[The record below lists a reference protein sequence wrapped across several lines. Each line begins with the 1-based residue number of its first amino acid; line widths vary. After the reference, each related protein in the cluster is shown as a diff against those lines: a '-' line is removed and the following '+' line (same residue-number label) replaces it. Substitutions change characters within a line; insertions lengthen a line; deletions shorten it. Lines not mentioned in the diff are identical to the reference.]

1 MNNQEREQLAQ
12 WLEQLIDDRLAP
24 DAMADLERLL
34 MDDPEA
40 RELYL
45 DLTRQHAQLHLDR
58 VRVPSVPDGEFSELA
73 VRRAGDRKLSHW
85 VALAIAAAACLIA
98 AVWLG
103 RGPVTPSSPTLAELT
118 SAEDA
123 SWGPS
128 TLPTTV
134 GSDLGPGRLQL
145 QRGLATVRFR
155 SGAEVTLQGPAG
167 LQIEDVLRGTLLD
180 GTAVVEVPESAHG
193 FTLDTPTASVID
205 YGTMFAVTVDSA
217 RNTSTVDVLEGEVEV
232 KHAST
237 DAAQRLQEK
246 QTTVVTESRMDEP
259 AESSDEP
266 ALTGPARPE
275 PAEGNVIRITTATGR
290 GRDATVIQSDVY
302 NHANPY
308 MVFVKNCDDE
318 YRRKGYLA
326 FDLASLAGQP
336 IESARLVLTLQPS
349 GFGYASLAAD
359 STFSVYGLTDEGL
372 DAWTASDLRWESA
385 PANRDAGDAVD
396 TRLARKLGEFHVPRG
411 RQTGQVSI
419 EGADLRD
426 FLNTDTNGI
435 VTLIIV
441 RDTTD
446 LRVPGLVH
454 AFANHMHPT
463 AAPPVLELELSNS
476 HYRAL
481 HIQ

>member
-1 MNNQEREQLAQ
+1 MNSREREQLAQ
-12 WLEQLIDDRLAP
+12 WLEQLIDDQLSP

-34 MDDPEA
+34 MKDREA

-58 VRVPSVPDGEFSELA
+58 VRLQTVAEGELA
-73 VRRAGDRKLSHW
+73 EPVAAKSGIRRVNLWWGAMAALS
-85 VALAIAAAACLIA
+85 ACLLL

-103 RGPVTPSSPTLAELT
+103 RAPTASGILAQLT

-123 SWGPS
+123 SWGAS

-134 GSDLGPGRLQL
+134 GSNLGQGRLRL

-167 LQIEDVLRGTLLD
+167 LEIQDILRGTLLD

-205 YGTMFAVTVDSA
+205 YGTMFAVTVDTV

-237 DAAQRLQEK
+237 DAAQRLRQK
-246 QTTVVTESRMDEP
+246 QTTIVSESKMDDPQKSSNEP
-259 AESSDEP
+259 VLIDFTTSDP
-266 ALTGPARPE
+266 ADG
-275 PAEGNVIRITTATGR
+275 RIVRISTAIGR
-290 GRDATVIQSDVY
+290 GRDATVIQSDVH

-308 MVFVKNCDDE
+308 MLFVKNCEDE

-326 FDLASLAGQP
+326 FDLASLAGRD
-336 IESARLVLTLQPS
+336 IESAKLILTLQPS
-349 GFGYASLAAD
+349 GFGYASLTRD
-359 STFSVYGLTDEGL
+359 STFSVYGVLDESL
-372 DAWTASDLRWESA
+372 DAWSASDLRWKSA
-385 PANRDAGDAVD
+385 PANTDAGDAVD
-396 TRLARKLGEFHVPRG
+396 TTLARKLGEFHVPRG
-411 RQTGQVSI
+411 RQTGQVSL
-419 EGADLRD
+419 EGFGLRD
-426 FLNTDTNGI
+426 FLVADTNGI
-435 VTLIIV
+435 ATLIVV

-454 AFANHMHPT
+454 GFANHRHPSV
-463 AAPPVLELELSNS
+463 APPTLEVVLADPT
-476 HYRAL
+476 R
-481 HIQ
+481 